1 MIMKIKL
8 GTVLDLNAM
17 LKAIIDNTELKI
29 DSLLKFKLLG
39 ILKNIEI
46 PVNNFE
52 AVRNEKIREYG
63 KENDEGNIGISADD
77 TESMEKFT
85 NDLNEVINSDVE
97 VNIQKLKAVDVFDKG
112 LPAEYLVGLYPI
124 IDSSLNTNVDVTRLK
139 FLSVSDIVYNVFKN
153 NCKIL

>member
-1 MIMKIKL
+1 MKIKL
-8 GTVLDLNAM
+8 GIVLDLNAM

-52 AVRNEKIREYG
+52 AIRNEKIREYG
-63 KENDEGNIGISADD
+63 KENDEGNIGISAED

-85 NDLNEVINSDVE
+85 NDLNEVINSEIE
-97 VNIQKLKAVDVFDKG
+97 VNIQKLKATDVFDKG
-112 LPAEYLVGLYPI
+112 LPAEYLVGLYSI
-124 IDSSLNTNVDVTRLK
+124 IEE
-139 FLSVSDIVYNVFKN
+139 
-153 NCKIL
+153 

>member
-1 MIMKIKL
+1 MKIKL

-52 AVRNEKIREYG
+52 TIRNE
-63 KENDEGNIGISADD
+63 NI
-77 TESMEKFT
+77 
-85 NDLNEVINSDVE
+85 
-97 VNIQKLKAVDVFDKG
+97 
-112 LPAEYLVGLYPI
+112 
-124 IDSSLNTNVDVTRLK
+124 
-139 FLSVSDIVYNVFKN
+139 
-153 NCKIL
+153 

>member
-1 MIMKIKL
+1 MKIKL
-8 GTVLDLNAM
+8 GIVLELNNM
-17 LKAIIDNTELKI
+17 LKTIIDNTELKI

-85 NDLNEVINSDVE
+85 KDMNEVINSDVE
-97 VNIQKLKAVDVFDKG
+97 VNIQKLKAADVFEKG
-112 LPAEYLVGLYPI
+112 LPADYLVGLYPI
-124 IDSSLNTNVDVTRLK
+124 IEE
-139 FLSVSDIVYNVFKN
+139 
-153 NCKIL
+153 

>member
-1 MIMKIKL
+1 MTVKL
-8 GTVLDLNAM
+8 ATVLDLNNL
-17 LKAIIDNTELKI
+17 LKTIIDNTELKI

-52 AVRNEKIREYG
+52 VVRNEKIREYG

-85 NDLNEVINSDVE
+85 KDMNEVINSDVE

-112 LPAEYLVGLYPI
+112 LPADYVVGLYPI
-124 IDSSLNTNVDVTRLK
+124 IEE
-139 FLSVSDIVYNVFKN
+139 
-153 NCKIL
+153 

>member
-1 MIMKIKL
+1 MKIKL
-8 GTVLDLNAM
+8 STVLELNNM

-85 NDLNEVINSDVE
+85 KDMNEVINSDVE
-97 VNIQKLKAVDVFDKG
+97 VNIQKLKATDVFDKG
-112 LPAEYLVGLYPI
+112 LPAEYLVGLYSI
-124 IDSSLNTNVDVTRLK
+124 IEE
-139 FLSVSDIVYNVFKN
+139 
-153 NCKIL
+153 

>member
-1 MIMKIKL
+1 MKIKL
-8 GTVLDLNAM
+8 GTVLDLNNM

-29 DSLLKFKLLG
+29 DSLFKFKLLG

-124 IDSSLNTNVDVTRLK
+124 IEE
-139 FLSVSDIVYNVFKN
+139 
-153 NCKIL
+153 

>member
-1 MIMKIKL
+1 MKIKL
-8 GTVLDLNAM
+8 STVLELNNM

-29 DSLLKFKLLG
+29 DSLFKFKLLG

-52 AVRNEKIREYG
+52 TIRNEKIREYG

-85 NDLNEVINSDVE
+85 KDMNDVINSDVE

-124 IDSSLNTNVDVTRLK
+124 IEE
-139 FLSVSDIVYNVFKN
+139 
-153 NCKIL
+153 

>member
-1 MIMKIKL
+1 MKIKL

-63 KENDEGNIGISADD
+63 KENEDGNIGISNDD
-77 TESMEKFT
+77 TESIKKFSEEMD
-85 NDLNEVINSDVE
+85 NVINSDVE
-97 VNIQKLKAVDVFDKG
+97 VNIQKLKATDVFDKG
-112 LPAEYLVGLYPI
+112 LPAEYLVGLYSI
-124 IDSSLNTNVDVTRLK
+124 IEE
-139 FLSVSDIVYNVFKN
+139 
-153 NCKIL
+153 

>member
-1 MIMKIKL
+1 MKIKL

-85 NDLNEVINSDVE
+85 NDLNEVINSEIE

-112 LPAEYLVGLYPI
+112 LPADYLVGLYPI
-124 IDSSLNTNVDVTRLK
+124 IEE
-139 FLSVSDIVYNVFKN
+139 
-153 NCKIL
+153 

>member
-1 MIMKIKL
+1 MKIKL
-8 GTVLDLNAM
+8 GIVLELNNM

-52 AVRNEKIREYG
+52 AIRNEKIREYG

-112 LPAEYLVGLYPI
+112 LPAEYLVGLYSI
-124 IDSSLNTNVDVTRLK
+124 IEE
-139 FLSVSDIVYNVFKN
+139 
-153 NCKIL
+153 

>member
-1 MIMKIKL
+1 MKIKL
-8 GTVLDLNAM
+8 STVLELNNM

-85 NDLNEVINSDVE
+85 NDLNEVINSEVE

-112 LPAEYLVGLYPI
+112 LPAEYLVGLYSI
-124 IDSSLNTNVDVTRLK
+124 IEE
-139 FLSVSDIVYNVFKN
+139 
-153 NCKIL
+153 

>member
-1 MIMKIKL
+1 MKIKL
-8 GTVLDLNAM
+8 GIVLDLNAM

-77 TESMEKFT
+77 KESMEKFT
-85 NDLNEVINSDVE
+85 NDLNEVINSEVE
-97 VNIQKLKAVDVFDKG
+97 VNIQKLKATDVFDKG
-112 LPAEYLVGLYPI
+112 LPAEYLVGLYSI
-124 IDSSLNTNVDVTRLK
+124 IEE
-139 FLSVSDIVYNVFKN
+139 
-153 NCKIL
+153 

>member
-1 MIMKIKL
+1 MMNIKL
-8 GTVLDLNAM
+8 STVLELNNM

-29 DSLLKFKLLG
+29 DSLFKFKLLG

-52 AVRNEKIREYG
+52 AIRNEKIREYG

-85 NDLNEVINSDVE
+85 KDMNEVINSDVE

-124 IDSSLNTNVDVTRLK
+124 IEE
-139 FLSVSDIVYNVFKN
+139 
-153 NCKIL
+153 

>member
-1 MIMKIKL
+1 MKIKL
-8 GTVLDLNAM
+8 STVLELNNM

-39 ILKNIEI
+39 VLKNIEI

-52 AVRNEKIREYG
+52 TVRNEKIREYG

-85 NDLNEVINSDVE
+85 KDMNEVINSDVE
-97 VNIQKLKAVDVFDKG
+97 VNIQKLKSTDVFDKG
-112 LPAEYLVGLYPI
+112 LPADYLVGLYPI
-124 IDSSLNTNVDVTRLK
+124 IEE
-139 FLSVSDIVYNVFKN
+139 
-153 NCKIL
+153 

>member
-1 MIMKIKL
+1 MKIKL

-29 DSLLKFKLLG
+29 DSLFKFKLLG

-52 AVRNEKIREYG
+52 AIRNEKIREYG

-85 NDLNEVINSDVE
+85 NDMNEVINSDVE
-97 VNIQKLKAVDVFDKG
+97 VNIQKLKATDVFDKG
-112 LPAEYLVGLYPI
+112 LPADYLVGLYPI
-124 IDSSLNTNVDVTRLK
+124 IEE
-139 FLSVSDIVYNVFKN
+139 
-153 NCKIL
+153 

>member
-1 MIMKIKL
+1 MKIKL
-8 GTVLDLNAM
+8 ETVLDLNAM

-77 TESMEKFT
+77 KESMEKFI
-85 NDLNEVINSDVE
+85 NDMNEVINSDVE
-97 VNIQKLKAVDVFDKG
+97 VNIQKLKADDVFDKG
-112 LPAEYLVGLYPI
+112 LPAEYLVGLYSI
-124 IDSSLNTNVDVTRLK
+124 IEE
-139 FLSVSDIVYNVFKN
+139 
-153 NCKIL
+153 

>member
-1 MIMKIKL
+1 MKIKL
-8 GTVLDLNAM
+8 STVLELNNM

-112 LPAEYLVGLYPI
+112 LPAEYLVGLYSI
-124 IDSSLNTNVDVTRLK
+124 IEE
-139 FLSVSDIVYNVFKN
+139 
-153 NCKIL
+153 

>member
-1 MIMKIKL
+1 MKIKL
-8 GTVLDLNAM
+8 STVLELNNM

-63 KENDEGNIGISADD
+63 KENDEGNIGISAED

-85 NDLNEVINSDVE
+85 NDLNEVINSEIE

-112 LPAEYLVGLYPI
+112 LPADYLVGLYPI
-124 IDSSLNTNVDVTRLK
+124 IEE
-139 FLSVSDIVYNVFKN
+139 
-153 NCKIL
+153 

>member
-1 MIMKIKL
+1 MKIKL
-8 GTVLDLNAM
+8 GTILDLNAM

-29 DSLLKFKLLG
+29 DSLFKFKLLG

-85 NDLNEVINSDVE
+85 NDLNEVINSEIE
-97 VNIQKLKAVDVFDKG
+97 VNIQKLKATDVFDKG
-112 LPAEYLVGLYPI
+112 VPAEYLVGLYSI
-124 IDSSLNTNVDVTRLK
+124 IEE
-139 FLSVSDIVYNVFKN
+139 
-153 NCKIL
+153 

>member
-1 MIMKIKL
+1 MKIKL
-8 GTVLDLNAM
+8 GIVLELNNM
-17 LKAIIDNTELKI
+17 LKTIIDNTELKI

-112 LPAEYLVGLYPI
+112 LPAEYLVGLYSI
-124 IDSSLNTNVDVTRLK
+124 IEE
-139 FLSVSDIVYNVFKN
+139 
-153 NCKIL
+153 

>member
-1 MIMKIKL
+1 MKIKL
-8 GTVLDLNAM
+8 GTILDLNAM

-39 ILKNIEI
+39 ILKNIDI

-77 TESMEKFT
+77 KESMEKFI
-85 NDLNEVINSDVE
+85 NDMNEVINSDVE
-97 VNIQKLKAVDVFDKG
+97 VNIQKLKADDVFDKG
-112 LPAEYLVGLYPI
+112 LPAEYLVGLYSI
-124 IDSSLNTNVDVTRLK
+124 IEE
-139 FLSVSDIVYNVFKN
+139 
-153 NCKIL
+153 

>member
-8 GTVLDLNAM
+8 SNVLELNNM

-85 NDLNEVINSDVE
+85 KDMNEVNNAE
-97 VNIQKLKAVDVFDKG
+97 VQDNIHKSKATDVFDKG
-112 LPAEYLVGLYPI
+112 LPAEYLVGLYSI
-124 IDSSLNTNVDVTRLK
+124 IEE
-139 FLSVSDIVYNVFKN
+139 
-153 NCKIL
+153 

>member
-1 MIMKIKL
+1 MKIKL
-8 GTVLDLNAM
+8 STVLELNNM

-85 NDLNEVINSDVE
+85 NDMNEVINSDVE
-97 VNIQKLKAVDVFDKG
+97 VNIQKLKATDVFDKG
-112 LPAEYLVGLYPI
+112 LPADYLVGLYPI
-124 IDSSLNTNVDVTRLK
+124 IEE
-139 FLSVSDIVYNVFKN
+139 
-153 NCKIL
+153 

>member
-1 MIMKIKL
+1 MKIKL
-8 GTVLDLNAM
+8 STVLELNNM
-17 LKAIIDNTELKI
+17 LQAIIDNTELKI

-46 PVNNFE
+46 PVNSFE

-63 KENDEGNIGISADD
+63 KENDEGNISISVDD

-85 NDLNEVINSDVE
+85 KDMNEVINSDVE

-112 LPAEYLVGLYPI
+112 LPAEYLVGLYSI
-124 IDSSLNTNVDVTRLK
+124 IEE
-139 FLSVSDIVYNVFKN
+139 
-153 NCKIL
+153 

>member
-1 MIMKIKL
+1 MKIKL
-8 GTVLDLNAM
+8 GIVLELNNM

-52 AVRNEKIREYG
+52 DVRNKKIREYG

-85 NDLNEVINSDVE
+85 NDMNEVINSDVE
-97 VNIQKLKAVDVFDKG
+97 VNIQKLKAGDVFDKG
-112 LPAEYLVGLYPI
+112 LPAEYLVGLYSI
-124 IDSSLNTNVDVTRLK
+124 IEE
-139 FLSVSDIVYNVFKN
+139 
-153 NCKIL
+153 

>member
-1 MIMKIKL
+1 MKIKL

-85 NDLNEVINSDVE
+85 NDLNEVINSEVE

-112 LPAEYLVGLYPI
+112 LPADYLVGLYPI
-124 IDSSLNTNVDVTRLK
+124 IEE
-139 FLSVSDIVYNVFKN
+139 
-153 NCKIL
+153 

>member
-1 MIMKIKL
+1 MKIKL
-8 GTVLDLNAM
+8 GIVLELNNM

-29 DSLLKFKLLG
+29 ASLLKFKLLG

-85 NDLNEVINSDVE
+85 KDMNELVNSDVE

-112 LPAEYLVGLYPI
+112 LPADYLVGLYSI
-124 IDSSLNTNVDVTRLK
+124 IEE
-139 FLSVSDIVYNVFKN
+139 
-153 NCKIL
+153 

>member
-1 MIMKIKL
+1 MKIKL

-17 LKAIIDNTELKI
+17 LKTIIDNTELKI

-85 NDLNEVINSDVE
+85 NDMNEVINSDVE

-112 LPAEYLVGLYPI
+112 LPADYLVGLYPI
-124 IDSSLNTNVDVTRLK
+124 IEE
-139 FLSVSDIVYNVFKN
+139 
-153 NCKIL
+153 

>member
-1 MIMKIKL
+1 MKIKL
-8 GTVLDLNAM
+8 SNVLELNNM

-52 AVRNEKIREYG
+52 AIRNEKIREYG

-85 NDLNEVINSDVE
+85 NDMNELVNSDVE

-112 LPAEYLVGLYPI
+112 IPADYLVGLYSI
-124 IDSSLNTNVDVTRLK
+124 IEE
-139 FLSVSDIVYNVFKN
+139 
-153 NCKIL
+153 

>member
-1 MIMKIKL
+1 MKIKL
-8 GTVLDLNAM
+8 GIVLDLNAM

-85 NDLNEVINSDVE
+85 KDMNEVINSDVE
-97 VNIQKLKAVDVFDKG
+97 VNIQKLKVADVFDKG
-112 LPAEYLVGLYPI
+112 LPADYLVGLYPI
-124 IDSSLNTNVDVTRLK
+124 IEE
-139 FLSVSDIVYNVFKN
+139 
-153 NCKIL
+153 